1 MIDDEDQGRVIVS
14 FNPGEKCIRNI
25 PVLTVVCVGD
35 TAGLVS

>member
-1 MIDDEDQGRVIVS
+1 MIDDEDQGKGKIS
-14 FNPGEKCIRNI
+14 LYPGENCIRNI